1 MDYKN
6 YIPRNI
12 VKGWGWYGGEF
23 IPQASEASPGDKFS
37 VSTET
42 TTIFQER

>member
-12 VKGWGWYGGEF
+12 VAGWVWYREF
-23 IPQASEASPGDKFS
+23 IPQASEASLGDKFS

-42 TTIFQER
+42 ATIFQGI

>member
-12 VKGWGWYGGEF
+12 VAGWGWYGEF

-42 TTIFQER
+42 ATIFQGI